1 MEQIELV
8 PTCHIQSVPLI
19 KKKKKKDKYHPCNAD
34 AETICAGTVLKIL
47 DYLVMRYGLRL
58 RH

>member
-8 PTCHIQSVPLI
+8 PTCHIQSVPL
-19 KKKKKKDKYHPCNAD
+19 KKRKDKYHPCNAD

-47 DYLVMRYGLRL
+47 DYLVMGYGLRL